1 MPKLAEVLRGEI
13 IRISRREA
21 RVATAGIREA
31 KIKLIKTVADLKR
44 KITKLQGENKWLVA
58 AEKKR
63 LAQKPQI
70 SPETSKKARL
80 TSKSIR
86 RLRKKLGVSQA
97 NFAKLL
103 GASTQTV
110 HMWETKEG
118 PLRLRG
124 NTLASVLAA
133 REMGARDAKRR
144 ISEMTETKET
154 GPKVVKRKRAK
165 RR

>member
-31 KIKLIKTVADLKR
+31 KIRLTKTVADLKR
-44 KITKLQGENKWLVA
+44 RIAKLQGENKWLVA
-58 AEKKR
+58 AEKRR

-70 SPETSKKARL
+70 SPEVSKKARL
-80 TSKSIR
+80 TSKGVR
-86 RLRKKLGVSQA
+86 RLRRRLGLSQA

-118 PLRLRG
+118 ALRLRG
-124 NTLASVLAA
+124 NTLAAVLSA
-133 REMGARDAKRR
+133 RGMGAREVKRK
-144 ISEMTETKET
+144 IAEMETKKT
-154 GPKVVKRKRAK
+154 SRKVVRRKRAK

>member
-13 IRISRREA
+13 VRISRREA
-21 RVATAGIREA
+21 RIATAGVREA

-44 KITKLQGENKWLVA
+44 KIAKLQGENKWLVA

-63 LAQKPQI
+63 LVQKPQVT
-70 SPETSKKARL
+70 PETSKKARL
-80 TSKSIR
+80 TSKGIR

-124 NTLASVLAA
+124 NTLAAVLSA
-133 REMGARDAKRR
+133 REMGAREAKRR
-144 ISEMTETKET
+144 IAEMGTKKP
-154 GPKVVKRKRAK
+154 GRKAVKRKRAK

>member
-21 RVATAGIREA
+21 RIATAGIRDA
-31 KIKLIKTVADLKR
+31 KIKLTKTVADLKR
-44 KITKLQGENKWLVA
+44 KIAKLQGENRWLVA

-70 SPETSKKARL
+70 APETSKKARL
-80 TSKSIR
+80 TSKGIR
-86 RLRKKLGVSQA
+86 RLRKKLGLSQA
-97 NFAKLL
+97 DLAKLL

-110 HMWETKEG
+110 HMWETKRG
-118 PLRLRG
+118 PLRLRE
-124 NTLASVLAA
+124 NTLAAVLSA
-133 REMGARDAKRR
+133 RDMGARDAKRR
-144 ISEMTETKET
+144 IAEIGTKKP
-154 GPKVVKRKRAK
+154 GRKIVRRKRAK

>member
-31 KIKLIKTVADLKR
+31 KIRLTKTVADLKR
-44 KITKLQGENKWLVA
+44 KIANLQGENKGLVA

-70 SPETSKKARL
+70 TPETSRKARL
-80 TSKSIR
+80 TSKGVR
-86 RLRKKLGVSQA
+86 RLRRKLGLSQA

-110 HMWETKEG
+110 HMWETKKG

-124 NTLASVLAA
+124 NTLASVLSA

-144 ISEMTETKET
+144 IAEMDTKKP
-154 GPKVVKRKRAK
+154 GRKVVKRKRAK

>member
-21 RVATAGIREA
+21 KIANAGIREA

-44 KITKLQGENKWLVA
+44 KILKLQGENKWLVA

-63 LAQKPQI
+63 LAQKPQVT
-70 SPETSKKARL
+70 PEASKKARL
-80 TSKSIR
+80 TSKGIR

-97 NFAKLL
+97 NLAKLL

-110 HMWETKEG
+110 HMWETKKG
-118 PLRLRG
+118 PLRLRE
-124 NTLASVLAA
+124 NTLAALLSA
-133 REMGARDAKRR
+133 RDMGAREAKRR
-144 ISEMTETKET
+144 IAEIRPEKPER
-154 GPKVVKRKRAK
+154 KVAKRTRAK

>member
-21 RVATAGIREA
+21 RIATAGIREA
-31 KIKLIKTVADLKR
+31 KIRLSKTVADLKK
-44 KITKLQGENKWLVA
+44 KIVKLQGENKWLVA

-63 LAQKPQI
+63 MAQKPQI
-70 SPETSKKARL
+70 APETSRKARM
-80 TSKSIR
+80 TSKGVR
-86 RLRKKLGVSQA
+86 RLRRKLGLSQA

-110 HMWETKEG
+110 HMWETKKG

-124 NTLASVLAA
+124 NTLASVLSA

-144 ISEMTETKET
+144 IAEMDTKKP
-154 GPKVVKRKRAK
+154 GRKVVKRKRAK

>member
-1 MPKLAEVLRGEI
+1 MPKLAEVLRAEI

-21 RVATAGIREA
+21 RIATAGIREA
-31 KIKLIKTVADLKR
+31 KIRLTKTVADLKR
-44 KITKLQGENKWLVA
+44 KIVKLQGENKWLTA
-58 AEKKR
+58 AEKRR

-70 SPETSKKARL
+70 TPEASKKARL
-80 TSKSIR
+80 TSKGIR
-86 RLRKKLGVSQA
+86 RLRRRLGLSQA

-124 NTLASVLAA
+124 NTLAAVLSA
-133 REMGARDAKRR
+133 REMGAREVKRR
-144 ISEMTETKET
+144 IAETEMKR
-154 GPKVVKRKRAK
+154 PSRKVVRSKRAK

>member
-21 RVATAGIREA
+21 RIATAGIREA
-31 KIKLIKTVADLKR
+31 KIRLTKTVADLKR
-44 KITKLQGENKWLVA
+44 KIAKLQGENKWLVA

-70 SPETSKKARL
+70 APEASKKARL
-80 TSKSIR
+80 TSKGIR
-86 RLRKKLGVSQA
+86 RLRRKLGVSQA
-97 NFAKLL
+97 DLAKLL

-124 NTLASVLAA
+124 NTLAAVLSA
-133 REMGARDAKRR
+133 RDMGAREAKRR
-144 ISEMTETKET
+144 IAEIGTKKP
-154 GPKVVKRKRAK
+154 GRKVIKRKRAK

>member
-21 RVATAGIREA
+21 RIATAGIREA
-31 KIKLIKTVADLKR
+31 KIKLTKTVVDLKR
-44 KITKLQGENKWLVA
+44 KVAKLQGENKWLVA

-63 LAQKPQI
+63 LAQTSQI
-70 SPETSKKARL
+70 APEASKKARL
-80 TSKSIR
+80 TSKGVR
-86 RLRKKLGVSQA
+86 RLRRKLGLSQA

-118 PLRLRG
+118 PLRLRE
-124 NTLASVLAA
+124 NTLAAVLSSRDLGA
-133 REMGARDAKRR
+133 REAKRR
-144 ISEMTETKET
+144 IAEMETKKT
-154 GPKVVKRKRAK
+154 ARKVVRRKRAK

>member
-31 KIKLIKTVADLKR
+31 KIRLTKTVADLKR
-44 KITKLQGENKWLVA
+44 KIAKLQGENKWLVA

-63 LAQKPQI
+63 LTQKPQVA
-70 SPETSKKARL
+70 PETSRKARL
-80 TSKSIR
+80 TSKGIR
-86 RLRKKLGVSQA
+86 RLRRKLGVSQA
-97 NFAKLL
+97 SFAKLL

-124 NTLASVLAA
+124 NTLAAVLSA
-133 REMGARDAKRR
+133 RDMGAREAKRR
-144 ISEMTETKET
+144 IAEMETKKP
-154 GPKVVKRKRAK
+154 GPKAIKRKRTK

>member
-1 MPKLAEVLRGEI
+1 MAKLAEVLRAEI
-13 IRISRREA
+13 IRISRRET
-21 RVATAGIREA
+21 RIATAGIREA
-31 KIKLIKTVADLKR
+31 KIRLVKTVADLKR

-63 LAQKPQI
+63 LAQKPQVA
-70 SPETSKKARL
+70 PEESKKARL
-80 TSKSIR
+80 TARGIR
-86 RLRKKLGVSQA
+86 RLRRKLGVSQA

-124 NTLASVLAA
+124 NTLAAVLSA
-133 REMGARDAKRR
+133 RDMGARDAKRR
-144 ISEMTETKET
+144 IAEIGTKRP
-154 GPKVVKRKRAK
+154 GRKVVKRKRAK

>member
-1 MPKLAEVLRGEI
+1 MAKLAEVLRGEI

-21 RVATAGIREA
+21 RMATAGIREA
-31 KIKLIKTVADLKR
+31 KIKLTKTVADLKR
-44 KITKLQGENKWLVA
+44 KIAKLQGENKWLVA

-63 LAQKPQI
+63 LAQKPQVA
-70 SPETSKKARL
+70 PEESKKARL
-80 TSKSIR
+80 TAKGIR

-124 NTLASVLAA
+124 NTLAAVVSARDLGA
-133 REMGARDAKRR
+133 REAKRR
-144 ISEMTETKET
+144 IAELRATTPARKA
-154 GPKVVKRKRAK
+154 VRRKRAK

>member
-31 KIKLIKTVADLKR
+31 KIRLTKTVADLKR
-44 KITKLQGENKWLVA
+44 KIAKLQGENKWLVA

-70 SPETSKKARL
+70 APETSRKARL
-80 TSKSIR
+80 TSKGVR
-86 RLRKKLGVSQA
+86 RLRRKLGLSQA

-124 NTLASVLAA
+124 NTLASVLSA

-144 ISEMTETKET
+144 RAELETKKP
-154 GPKVVKRKRAK
+154 GRKVVKRTRAK

>member
-13 IRISRREA
+13 VRISRREA
-21 RVATAGIREA
+21 RIATAGVREA

-44 KITKLQGENKWLVA
+44 KIAQLQGENKWLVA

-63 LAQKPQI
+63 LAQKPQVT
-70 SPETSKKARL
+70 PETSKKARL
-80 TSKSIR
+80 TSKGIR
-86 RLRKKLGVSQA
+86 RLRGKLGLSQA

-124 NTLASVLAA
+124 NTLAAVLSA
-133 REMGARDAKRR
+133 REMGAREAKRR
-144 ISEMTETKET
+144 IAEMATKKP
-154 GPKVVKRKRAK
+154 GRKVVKRKRAK
-165 RR
+165 RH

>member
-13 IRISRREA
+13 TRISRREA
-21 RVATAGIREA
+21 RVATSGIREA

-44 KITKLQGENKWLVA
+44 KIAKLQSENKWLVA

-63 LAQKPQI
+63 LALKPQVA
-70 SPETSKKARL
+70 PEESKKARL
-80 TSKSIR
+80 TSKGIR

-97 NFAKLL
+97 SFAKLL

-124 NTLASVLAA
+124 NTLAAVLSA
-133 REMGARDAKRR
+133 RDMGAREAKRR
-144 ISEMTETKET
+144 IAEMGTEKP
-154 GPKVVKRKRAK
+154 GRKIVKRKRAK

>member
-21 RVATAGIREA
+21 RIATAGVREA

-44 KITKLQGENKWLVA
+44 KIAKLQGENKWLVA

-63 LAQKPQI
+63 VAQKPQVT
-70 SPETSKKARL
+70 SEASKKARL
-80 TSKSIR
+80 TSKGIR
-86 RLRKKLGVSQA
+86 RLRRKLGVSQA

-124 NTLASVLAA
+124 NTLAAVLSA
-133 REMGARDAKRR
+133 REMGAREAKRR
-144 ISEMTETKET
+144 IAEMAAKKP
-154 GPKVVKRKRAK
+154 GRKVVKRKRAK
-165 RR
+165 RH

>member
-21 RVATAGIREA
+21 RIATAGVREA
-31 KIKLIKTVADLKR
+31 KIKLIKTVADLRR
-44 KITKLQGENKWLVA
+44 KIAKLQGENKWLVA

-63 LAQKPQI
+63 LTQKPQVA
-70 SPETSKKARL
+70 PEASKKARL
-80 TSKSIR
+80 TSKGIR
-86 RLRKKLGVSQA
+86 RLRKKLGLSQA

-110 HMWETKEG
+110 HMWETKGG

-124 NTLASVLAA
+124 NTLAAVLSS
-133 REMGARDAKRR
+133 REMGAREAKRR
-144 ISEMTETKET
+144 IAELGTKNP
-154 GPKVVKRKRAK
+154 GRKPVKRKRAK

>member
-21 RVATAGIREA
+21 RTATAGIREA
-31 KIKLIKTVADLKR
+31 KVRLTKTVADLKR
-44 KITKLQGENKWLVA
+44 KIAKLQGENRWLMA
-58 AEKKR
+58 AERKR

-70 SPETSKKARL
+70 APEITKKARL
-80 TSKSIR
+80 TSKGIR
-86 RLRKKLGVSQA
+86 RLRKRLALSQA
-97 NFAKLL
+97 ELAKLL
-103 GASTQTV
+103 GTSTQTV
-110 HMWETKEG
+110 HMWETKKG

-124 NTLASVLAA
+124 NTLAAVLSA

-144 ISEMTETKET
+144 IAEVETKK
-154 GPKVVKRKRAK
+154 PIRKAVKRKRAK

>member
-1 MPKLAEVLRGEI
+1 MPKLAEVLRAEI

-21 RVATAGIREA
+21 RIATAGIREA
-31 KIKLIKTVADLKR
+31 KIKLTKTAADLKR
-44 KITKLQGENKWLVA
+44 KIAKLEGENKWLVA

-63 LAQKPQI
+63 LAHQPQI
-70 SPETSKKARL
+70 APEASKKTRL
-80 TSKSIR
+80 TSKGIR
-86 RLRKKLGVSQA
+86 RLRRKLGLSQA

-124 NTLASVLAA
+124 NTLAAVLSA
-133 REMGARDAKRR
+133 REMGAREAKRR
-144 ISEMTETKET
+144 IAEIGTKNP
-154 GPKVVKRKRAK
+154 GRKVIKRKKAK

>member
-21 RVATAGIREA
+21 RTATAGIREA
-31 KIKLIKTVADLKR
+31 KVRLTKTVADLKR
-44 KITKLQGENKWLVA
+44 KIAKLQGENKWLMA
-58 AEKKR
+58 AERKR

-70 SPETSKKARL
+70 APEITKKARL
-80 TSKSIR
+80 TSKGIR
-86 RLRKKLGVSQA
+86 RLRKRLALSQA
-97 NFAKLL
+97 ELAKLL
-103 GASTQTV
+103 GTSTQTV
-110 HMWETKEG
+110 HMWETKKG

-124 NTLASVLAA
+124 NTLAAVLSA

-144 ISEMTETKET
+144 IAEVETKK
-154 GPKVVKRKRAK
+154 PIRKAVKRKRAK

>member
-21 RVATAGIREA
+21 RIATAGIREA
-31 KIKLIKTVADLKR
+31 KIRLTKTVADMKR
-44 KITKLQGENKWLVA
+44 KIAKLQGENKWLVA

-63 LAQKPQI
+63 LAQKPQMA
-70 SPETSKKARL
+70 PEPSKKARL
-80 TSKSIR
+80 TSKGIR
-86 RLRKKLGVSQA
+86 RLRRKLGVSQA
-97 NFAKLL
+97 DLAKLL

-124 NTLASVLAA
+124 NTLAAVLSA
-133 REMGARDAKRR
+133 RDMGAREAKRR
-144 ISEMTETKET
+144 IAEIETKK
-154 GPKVVKRKRAK
+154 PVRKVVRRKRAK

>member
-1 MPKLAEVLRGEI
+1 MAKLAEVLRTEI

-21 RVATAGIREA
+21 RIATAAIREA
-31 KIKLIKTVADLKR
+31 KIKLTKTAADLKR
-44 KITKLQGENKWLVA
+44 KVAKLEGENKWLVA

-63 LAQKPQI
+63 LAQQPQI
-70 SPETSKKARL
+70 APEVSKKARL
-80 TSKSIR
+80 TSKGIR
-86 RLRKKLGVSQA
+86 RLRRKLGLSQA

-110 HMWETKEG
+110 HMWETKKG

-124 NTLASVLAA
+124 NTLTAVLSA
-133 REMGARDAKRR
+133 REMGAREAKRR
-144 ISEMTETKET
+144 IAET
-154 GPKVVKRKRAK
+154 GTKKPVRKVVKRKKAK

>member
-1 MPKLAEVLRGEI
+1 MAKLAEVLRAEI

-21 RVATAGIREA
+21 RVATSGIREA
-31 KIKLIKTVADLKR
+31 KIRLTKTVADLKR
-44 KITKLQGENKWLVA
+44 KIAKLQGENKWLVA

-70 SPETSKKARL
+70 APEETRKARL
-80 TSKSIR
+80 TSKGMR
-86 RLRKKLGVSQA
+86 RLRKKLGLSQA
-97 NFAKLL
+97 NLAKLL

-110 HMWETKEG
+110 HMWETKKG

-124 NTLASVLAA
+124 NTLAAVLSA
-133 REMGARDAKRR
+133 RDMGAREAKRR
-144 ISEMTETKET
+144 IAEMGTKKT
-154 GPKVVKRKRAK
+154 GRKVVKRKRAK